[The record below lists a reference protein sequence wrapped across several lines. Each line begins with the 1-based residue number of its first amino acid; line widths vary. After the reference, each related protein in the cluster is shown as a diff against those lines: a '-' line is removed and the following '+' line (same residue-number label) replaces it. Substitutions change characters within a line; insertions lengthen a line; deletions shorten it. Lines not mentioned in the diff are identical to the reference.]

1 MNYKKRLLERRAKE
15 ESKLDRDL
23 ITLTIIASLLA
34 VFGIKTDNVYVTLG
48 AMLVSPLFDPIIS
61 ITVYYYT
68 QNSKGLKQS
77 LKSLFYVVSLAFITS
92 GLAWEILFQ
101 LKDLHIYVYTS
112 PSINIFDSLFIAIL
126 IGIVGSL
133 MWIWP
138 KTSNTTAG
146 IAAAISLIPPITMSS
161 GGIVLGDLRNSL
173 QYFILFFINISGIF
187 LGATGVFLV
196 YFNQSKIRKFYKRF
210 RV

>member
-34 VFGIKTDNVYVTLG
+34 VFGIKTNNVYVTLG

-77 LKSLFYVVSLAFITS
+77 LRSLLYVVSLAFIIS

-101 LKDLHIYVYTS
+101 LNDLQIYVYTS

-161 GGIVLGDLRNSL
+161 GGIVLRDLGNSL
-173 QYFILFFINISGIF
+173 QYFILFLINISGIF

-196 YFNQSKIRKFYKRF
+196 YFNQDKIRKFYKRF